1 LADGRWHKVAWAV
14 YTGPEGASI
23 AEFYVDNK
31 FRGARIL
38 KRNNIPGEINTD
50 GVAIF
55 GRNGFGEEF
64 GVFEGDIQ
72 QFDLW
77 DDANVAFRSTEM
89 DGKME
94 PELTVQCDT
103 SIGLA
108 AETLGSEESSFASNS
123 GLDGDSGLE
132 NYEPESFLSSE
143 SKFSYLSK
151 YISYSLVESSMI
163 CTAES

>member
-1 LADGRWHKVAWAV
+1 
-14 YTGPEGASI
+14 
-23 AEFYVDNK
+23 
-31 FRGARIL
+31 
-38 KRNNIPGEINTD
+38 
-50 GVAIF
+50 
-55 GRNGFGEEF
+55 
-64 GVFEGDIQ
+64 
-72 QFDLW
+72 
-77 DDANVAFRSTEM
+77 M

-143 SKFSYLSK
+143 SKFSYLAK

-163 CTAES
+163 CTAESWINNDLCFFQISQFDLQCQNPDNYLVNWLAKNII